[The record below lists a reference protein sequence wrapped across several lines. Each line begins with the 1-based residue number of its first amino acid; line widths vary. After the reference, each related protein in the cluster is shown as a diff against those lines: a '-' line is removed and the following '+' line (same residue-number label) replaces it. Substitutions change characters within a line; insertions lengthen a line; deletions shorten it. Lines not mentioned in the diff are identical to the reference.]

1 MKLLLITQKVDK
13 NDPVLGF
20 FHKWIEELSKRFASI
35 KVICL
40 GEGEHSLLENVEV
53 FSLGKGKKVASSQY
67 LVSRVKY
74 VWNFYKYIWKLRTQ
88 YDSVFVHMNQEY
100 VLLGGVFW
108 NIFGKKVYLWRN
120 HPKGSF
126 LTRIAVALSE
136 KVFCTS
142 DSAFTARFGKT
153 EVVPVGI
160 DTSIFNLE
168 SRIKNLESRK
178 RSILFL
184 SRMDRI
190 KRPDLL
196 IESLNI
202 LNNQG
207 IDFVSNFYGD
217 PTPGTHDFYN
227 SLKSKVSSLGLSE
240 KVKFYNG
247 VPNYKTPDIYNNH
260 KIFVNLTPSGS
271 MDKTILESVS
281 CGCIPI
287 VVNTFFKDIFDPNM
301 IVKEDAKDI
310 SDKIKFWLEADEER
324 IKQDSDRLQKYILE
338 NHSLNAL
345 MDKLNTEIDK

>member
-35 KVICL
+35 NVVCL
-40 GEGEHSLLENVEV
+40 QEGEYDLPENVEV
-53 FSLGKGKKVASSQY
+53 FSLGKVASSATRRRGGGK
-67 LVSRVKY
+67 LKY
-74 VWNFYKYIWKLRTQ
+74 VFNFYKYIWKLRTQ

-120 HPKGSF
+120 HPNGSF

-160 DTSIFNLE
+160 DTGLFKVANRQHLV
-168 SRIKNLESRK
+168 SRSRK
-178 RSILFL
+178 ILFL

-207 IDFVSNFYGD
+207 VDFVSNFYGD
-217 PTPGTHDFYN
+217 PTPGTHDFYD

-247 VPNYKTPDIYNNH
+247 VPNYKTPDIYNEH

-281 CGCIPI
+281 CGCIPV
-287 VVNTFFKDIFDPNM
+287 VVNSFFREIFDSNM
-301 IVKEDAKDI
+301 IVKEDAEDI
-310 SDKIKFWLEADEER
+310 SDKIKFWLEKDDEYVEEVSG
-324 IKQDSDRLQKYILE
+324 KLQKYVLE